1 MSETLGSVAARAG
14 CVISVSHSRV
24 PRGSCSGSGVLLSRD
39 PPGVVVVLCPGIL
52 FSPFL
57 LESERPDWS
66 QGRVLLSDRFFPG
79 LRIQVL
85 QASGSSNSSS
95 SQAARATCLAG
106 DLGGNNNPGLR
117 FNPLSNR
124 PQPPHGWRTCEAE
137 LLMVAACPPFQEA
150 FSKIFSASDRWH
162 LGGNDFEQE
171 VANSSE
177 HEDWR
182 ALHWFALLR
191 ILEPADSLG
200 ASWVSCV
207 PAGSLKKGDTVF
219 TCGSPFGSLCPEIF
233 MNTLSKGIVSNL
245 AGASNALVLIDARC
259 LPGTEGGS
267 VFVLSGMGAH
277 LVGIIVAPLCW
288 KSTEWVGLTLVCA
301 VDSILESVAGVLSGS
316 RGFLKPS
323 LLPTELVTKSPAA
336 VVLRNGLDRHLLDAV
351 VLVECG
357 PTWGSGVMMNSRLL
371 LTCRHV
377 VGGASNV
384 RIRFLTSPNRDSV
397 VKGNVVFAT
406 KDSSPYDVALV
417 ELEEGLSTLPDLPL
431 ASTFHPGEDV
441 SIVSFGVFGQA
452 CGPSVTSGI
461 LSAVIT
467 VEDKPVMLQATSAVH
482 GGSSGGALFGT
493 HSGKLLGIVA
503 SNTRDNSA
511 GVTYPHLN
519 FSIPVTVLR
528 SAILEYIHHGSLQ
541 GFQELDGVGERIQV
555 VWRLQREP
563 VEMPLS
569 KL

>member
-1 MSETLGSVAARAG
+1 MSETLGSTAARAG

-24 PRGSCSGSGVLLSRD
+24 SGGSCSGSGVLLSPD
-39 PPGVVVVLCPGIL
+39 PPGLVLCPGIL

-66 QGRVLLSDRFFPG
+66 QGKVLLSDRFFPG
-79 LRIQVL
+79 LQIQVL
-85 QASGSSNSSS
+85 KASDGCSSS
-95 SQAARATCLAG
+95 SSKVDRNRLAG
-106 DLGGNNNPGLR
+106 DLGENSPVLR

-124 PQPPHGWRTCEAE
+124 PGSPHGWRSCEAE

-150 FSKIFSASDRWH
+150 FSKIFRASDGWH
-162 LGGNDFEQE
+162 FGGNDFEQE
-171 VANSSE
+171 VNSLE
-177 HEDWR
+177 QQDLGC
-182 ALHWFALLR
+182 LHWFALLR
-191 ILEPADSLG
+191 ILEPDSSG
-200 ASWVSCV
+200 ASWASCI
-207 PAGSLKKGDTVF
+207 PAGSLSKGDTVF

-245 AGASNALVLIDARC
+245 AGANNALLLIDARC
-259 LPGTEGGS
+259 LPGTEGGG
-267 VFVLSGMGAH
+267 VFVMSGMGPQ

-301 VDSILESVAGVLSGS
+301 IDSILESIAGVLSG
-316 RGFLKPS
+316 FPW
-323 LLPTELVTKSPAA
+323 LLPMELVTRSHSMM
-336 VVLRNGLDRHLLDAV
+336 VLGNGLDRHLLDAV

-377 VGGASNV
+377 VSGSSNV
-384 RIRFLTSPNRDSV
+384 CIRFLTSPNRDSV
-397 VKGNVVFAT
+397 VKGKVVFAT
-406 KDSSPYDVALV
+406 KDTSPYDIALV
-417 ELEEGLSTLPDLPL
+417 ELEEGLSTLPELPL
-431 ASTFHPGEDV
+431 ASAFHPGEDV

-503 SNTRDNSA
+503 SNTRDNSI

-519 FSIPVTVLR
+519 FSIPITVLQ
-528 SAILEYIHHGSLQ
+528 SAILEYIHHGNLR
-541 GFQELDGVGERIQV
+541 GFQELDRVGEKIQV

>member
-1 MSETLGSVAARAG
+1 MSESLGSAAAQAG

-39 PPGVVVVLCPGIL
+39 PPGGIVLCPGII

-66 QGRVLLSDRFFPG
+66 RGKVLLSDRFFPG
-79 LRIQVL
+79 LQIQVL
-85 QASGSSNSSS
+85 QASGCSNSSS
-95 SQAARATCLAG
+95 QATRATCLAG

-150 FSKIFSASDRWH
+150 FSKIFSTSDRWH
-162 LGGNDFEQE
+162 FGGNDFEQE

-177 HEDWR
+177 YEDWC

-207 PAGSLKKGDTVF
+207 PAGSLRKGDTVF

-233 MNTLSKGIVSNL
+233 MNTLSKGIISNL
-245 AGASNALVLIDARC
+245 AGASNALILIDARC
-259 LPGTEGGS
+259 LPGTEGGG
-267 VFVLSGMGAH
+267 VFILSGMGPH

-301 VDSILESVAGVLSGS
+301 IDSILESVAEVLSQS

-336 VVLRNGLDRHLLDAV
+336 VVLRNGLERHLLDAV

-377 VGGASNV
+377 VGRASDV

-406 KDSSPYDVALV
+406 KDSSPYDIALV
-417 ELEEGLSTLPDLPL
+417 ELEE
-431 ASTFHPGEDV
+431 GEDV

-503 SNTRDNSA
+503 SNTRDNSV

-519 FSIPVTVLR
+519 FSIPVTVLQ

-541 GFQELDGVGERIQV
+541 GFQELDRVGERIQV

>member
-1 MSETLGSVAARAG
+1 MSETLGSTAARAG

-24 PRGSCSGSGVLLSRD
+24 TSGSCSGSGVLLSPD
-39 PPGVVVVLCPGIL
+39 PPGLVLCPGIL

-57 LESERPDWS
+57 LESEHPDWS
-66 QGRVLLSDRFFPG
+66 QGKVLLSDRFFPG
-79 LRIQVL
+79 LQIQVL
-85 QASGSSNSSS
+85 KASGGCSSS
-95 SQAARATCLAG
+95 SSKADRDCLAG
-106 DLGGNNNPGLR
+106 DLGENNPVLR

-124 PQPPHGWRTCEAE
+124 RGSPHGWKNCDAE
-137 LLMVAACPPFQEA
+137 LLMVAACPRFQEA
-150 FSKIFSASDRWH
+150 FSKIFSASDLWH
-162 LGGNDFEQE
+162 FGGNDFEQE
-171 VANSSE
+171 VNSLE
-177 HEDWR
+177 QDLPC
-182 ALHWFALLR
+182 LHWFALLR
-191 ILEPADSLG
+191 ILENDSYG
-200 ASWVSCV
+200 ASWATCV
-207 PAGSLKKGDTVF
+207 PAGSLRKGDTVF

-245 AGASNALVLIDARC
+245 AGANNALLLIDARC
-259 LPGTEGGS
+259 LPGTEGGG
-267 VFVLSGMGAH
+267 VFVMSGMGPH

-301 VDSILESVAGVLSGS
+301 IDSILESVAGVLSGS
-316 RGFLKPS
+316 PW
-323 LLPTELVTKSPAA
+323 LLPMEHVTRSHAMM
-336 VVLRNGLDRHLLDAV
+336 VHRNGLDRHLLDAV

-357 PTWGSGVMMNSRLL
+357 STWGSGVMINSRLL

-377 VGGASNV
+377 IGGASYV
-384 RIRFLTSPNRDSV
+384 RIRFLTSPNRGSV
-397 VKGNVVFAT
+397 VKGKVVFAT
-406 KDSSPYDVALV
+406 KDTSPYDIALV
-417 ELEEGLSTLPDLPL
+417 ELEEGLSTLPELPL
-431 ASTFHPGEDV
+431 ASAFHPGEDV

-503 SNTRDNSA
+503 SNTRDNNI

-519 FSIPVTVLR
+519 FSIPITVLR
-528 SAILEYIHHGSLQ
+528 SAILEYIRHGNLH
-541 GFQELDGVGERIQV
+541 GFQELDRVGGRIQV